1 MNRFVAILRV
11 LFLSIIGP
19 IGLIGPILASGQAV
33 NPKRQ
38 VDYLRDMKP
47 ILVARCYACHGN
59 GAKLGEFQI
68 DTREGILTGG
78 VTHPVVRPGNSKDS
92 YLIKLVS
99 GQVPGKIMPA
109 RGKRLNSAEIDLLK
123 IWIDQGLKFDAAGSE
138 PVWKAPLEPRRP

>member
-1 MNRFVAILRV
+1 MKRLVAYLTIVALL
-11 LFLSIIGP
+11 LFLGGSDR
-19 IGLIGPILASGQAV
+19 LIASPYSPHKPPQI
-33 NPKRQ
+33 
-38 VDYLRDMKP
+38 DYVREVKP
-47 ILVARCYACHGN
+47 LLVAKCYSCHGN

-109 RGKRLNSAEIDLLK
+109 RGKRLTSAEVDLLK
-123 IWIDQGLKFDAAGSE
+123 SWIDQ
-138 PVWKAPLEPRRP
+138 